1 MNTKLSFLTL
11 SAFLLLAACGSEEAE
26 TNVTEKASSVVESTV
41 AKVEE
46 TIDATV
52 ETASEAAAETTAVAE
67 EVVEESV
74 EAVSEVTEEVTE
86 QAQSIV
92 TDATTAVTEAVE
104 EVKEQV
110 IETTAPA
117 PTGGAEHVVNAKGLT
132 AFDKPILYIA
142 PGDTVHFKKLNG
154 GHNSESVFVPEGAE
168 GWAGAMNKNISVTL
182 TVPGFYGY
190 LCLPHAGLGM
200 NGVIVVGDAGDKTVI
215 MDKLRALDSKDF
227 SRKLLG
233 KLNKVDPALYVK

>member
-1 MNTKLSFLTL
+1 MKTKLSFLTL
-11 SAFLLLAACGSEEAE
+11 SAFLLIAACGNDEAE
-26 TNVTEKASSVVESTV
+26 TTANESLSSVAESTVAQVGGSIDAATESAEKVMEESVEMVAEVTEEASSVVN
-41 AKVEE
+41 
-46 TIDATV
+46 
-52 ETASEAAAETTAVAE
+52 
-67 EVVEESV
+67 
-74 EAVSEVTEEVTE
+74 
-86 QAQSIV
+86 
-92 TDATTAVTEAVE
+92 DATTAVTETVE

-110 IETTAPA
+110 TESVAA
-117 PTGGAEHVVNAKGLT
+117 VGGAEHVVNAKGLT

-200 NGVIVVGDAGDKTVI
+200 NGVIVVGDAGDKAVI

-233 KLNKVDPALYVK
+233 KLNKVDASKYVK